1 MPLLGRDLLCKLRAQ
16 ISFSEDGS
24 MHLKYGKVN
33 LDIPRE
39 EVWRLMV
46 AVDAPQGGKWMDFAV
61 PHLWAEDNPP
71 GYAGHHPPIVIE
83 EIPRRNPVR
92 IRQRAYPRHI
102 VASIQKVIET
112 YLTYGILVPID
123 SPWNTPI
130 LPIPKGDGHF
140 RMAQDLRRVNDATVT
155 IHATVPNPYVLLGLI
170 PPTASWFSV
179 IDLKDAFFTI
189 PIHHQSQHLFAF
201 EWESPITGRKQQYTW
216 TRLPQGFKNSPTL
229 FGAALA
235 RDLEALEIPPPDVV
249 LQYVD
254 DLLVTGTSEDVCWE
268 NTSILLHLLQDLG
281 YKASKKKAQLV
292 LPKVRYLGYDI
303 QQGSRTL
310 AHERKEAIC
319 QLPVPKNRKELRGF
333 LGAAGFCRIW
343 IPNFAILAKPL
354 YEATKGAD
362 KEPLK
367 WEKGEQQSFTN
378 LKLALT
384 QAPTLALP
392 DLEKPFQLFVDTKQ
406 NMAVGVLTQRMGTWF
421 RPVAYLSKQLDNVAK
436 GWPTCLKA
444 VAGAALLTHEAN
456 KLTFGHDLEIH
467 TPHTLRAVLD
477 NKGHLWLTNPR
488 MLKYQAMLTHNPSIR
503 LVHSNVLNPATLLP
517 EPDSQASHDCLQT
530 IEETFSSRP
539 DLKDVPLVNPDYTLY
554 TDGSSFLH
562 DGVRKAGYAVV
573 TLEDVWEAQPLPPG
587 TSAQLAELHA
597 LTRALEMSYDLRVN
611 IYTDSKYA
619 FLTVQVHGALYKERG
634 MLTAGGKDIK
644 YGSHILRLL
653 DSVWAPREVAIMH
666 CRGHQ
671 KGVSDIDRGNN
682 KADRTARSVALA
694 FLLSQTLCPL
704 WTPPSTTS
712 PSYTPVEVTQAKS
725 LEASLVDGWFILPD
739 DRVFVPQQLAWDV
752 ASSLHQQLHL
762 GKSALAQALLREVYI
777 DKVHSLATNVVLRCS
792 TCAANNPRQGPSLP
806 QGHQPKGCYPFE
818 SLMIDFT
825 DMPRSGPYTAMLV
838 IVCTYTGWPE
848 AIPTRTKKAAEVT
861 KALLQVV
868 IPRYGLPT
876 RISSDNGPE
885 FVHQA
890 TQKISRMLGI
900 NWRLHCSFHPSSGG
914 FVERFNRTIKDKVA
928 KICQETHLKWP
939 DALNMALLA
948 VRCAPRKT
956 LNVSPFELLYG
967 RIPNLVAPAG
977 LHLTTPQLGDT
988 LKWKQLQALNAMVRR
1003 LQTYV
1008 LSCRPHVI
1016 VTPVHNIK
1024 PGQEVWVKHWKQEP
1038 LAPKWKGPYTVVMSS
1053 PLAVKVAEVKS
1064 WIHWTRVKLAAPGS
1078 WSVSPDP
1085 VHPLK
1090 LAFVR
1095 LPLARLVFAPEL
1107 TSPLWVSLRKLIL
1120 ARATT
1125 IFVPV
1130 LAPVTNMDSA
1140 SRLRDTARIRRY
1152 LVPSVWLM
1160 TVLLF
1165 LCIVINTMYLF
1176 KVFYFDRHP
1185 GLSPISDPVNLTGW
1199 DDSLSP
1205 GGNGVPVDGH
1215 GPFPPCSQCFLYLPN
1230 SIHFTY
1236 SQMRIP
1242 ECQMEEGL
1250 SPCEHKG
1257 RRFWRCRLPL
1267 NGTLWDSWDG
1277 YNSTVMCHVL
1287 DIPWTPKRSPRRA
1300 RSVSFTSSVSAASS
1314 PLTLAWDRNSYFLDV
1329 QNISRIV
1336 NKTDC
1341 WICMHVPPH
1350 AKGGLIIHAI
1360 PFNKT
1365 IWFQNNWKWYRGR
1378 AGILQSDDVP
1388 APVLAVASRIQEEAA
1403 FCWEFTNT
1411 TGTASLAVG
1420 KYPNCRTTFV
1430 LTPIMYRNNTYLNGT
1445 YTEYLHNFTEFA
1457 CTNQLTG
1464 GCSISIGCPNYQT
1477 SRELAKVRTSFPLC
1491 NIIRAMVRQ
1500 VTAEQNHTINIIG
1513 DFWMLCGRRA
1523 YQRIPPWWSGRC
1535 TLGHVAPSVIIS
1547 DSRPKGRLR
1556 NRRDT
1561 DVQQPINYYLETQ
1574 LSRAALPPLG
1584 VAMNYRDLHAL
1595 SNWTTVLF
1603 NDTIKALKMIN
1614 VEIAQIREVVLQNRY
1629 ALDIILAAKGGVCA
1643 LIHSHCCVYITDY
1656 KVNISATVHHMET
1669 VVAENPIDTTVL
1681 QSPWDWLWSW
1691 LPDFGWVKRIIPIAF
1706 SIIIA
1711 LVGCCCCIQCIP
1723 GLLSLFR
1730 PRFRLKKRPPSTTV
1744 LYAWDVESDSPYV
1757 EVSRD
1762 WSN

>member
-1 MPLLGRDLLCKLRAQ
+1 MAFISQSAPDIRKKLQKLEGALGKPLSELMEVARKVFVNREVREEQKKDQRMQKKAELLAAAMMSGPRDGRGLRGRGTGRTLGPNQCGICKQEGHWKGECPNKEDFARPSSRPWSPPTGLRGVRRGPQRGRGRRGLFPRSPLLGGHTISHQFVYMPDCPMPLLGRDLLCKLRAQ
-16 ISFSEDGS
+16 ISFSDDGS

-71 GYAGHHPPIVIE
+71 GFAGHHPPIVIE

-102 VASIQKVIET
+102 VASIQKVIEP
-112 YLTYGILVPID
+112 YLTYGILIPID

-268 NTSILLHLLQDLG
+268 NTSLLLHLLQDLG

-421 RPVAYLSKQLDNVAK
+421 RPVAYLSKQLDNVAN

-725 LEASLVDGWFILPD
+725 LEASLV
-739 DRVFVPQQLAWDV
+739 VLAWDV

-825 DMPRSGPYTAMLV
+825 DMPRSGSYTAMLV

-885 FVHQA
+885 FIHQA

-900 NWRLHCSFHPSSGG
+900 NWRLHCSFHPCSGG
-914 FVERFNRTIKDKVA
+914 FVERFNRTIKDKIA

-967 RIPNLVAPAG
+967 RIPNLVAPTG

-1078 WSVSPDP
+1078 WSVTADP
-1085 VHPLK
+1085 ARPLK
-1090 LAFVR
+1090 LAFR
-1095 LPLARLVFAPEL
+1095 KAPSRPARLRPAVDISPVGITPEAD
-1107 TSPLWVSLRKLIL
+1107 TCTGHYNLR
-1120 ARATT
+1120 
-1125 IFVPV
+1125 
-1130 LAPVTNMDSA
+1130 S
-1140 SRLRDTARIRRY
+1140 
-1152 LVPSVWLM
+1152 
-1160 TVLLF
+1160 
-1165 LCIVINTMYLF
+1165 
-1176 KVFYFDRHP
+1176 
-1185 GLSPISDPVNLTGW
+1185 G
-1199 DDSLSP
+1199 
-1205 GGNGVPVDGH
+1205 
-1215 GPFPPCSQCFLYLPN
+1215 
-1230 SIHFTY
+1230 
-1236 SQMRIP
+1236 
-1242 ECQMEEGL
+1242 
-1250 SPCEHKG
+1250 
-1257 RRFWRCRLPL
+1257 
-1267 NGTLWDSWDG
+1267 
-1277 YNSTVMCHVL
+1277 
-1287 DIPWTPKRSPRRA
+1287 A
-1300 RSVSFTSSVSAASS
+1300 RSG
-1314 PLTLAWDRNSYFLDV
+1314 D
-1329 QNISRIV
+1329 
-1336 NKTDC
+1336 K
-1341 WICMHVPPH
+1341 H
-1350 AKGGLIIHAI
+1350 GL
-1360 PFNKT
+1360 
-1365 IWFQNNWKWYRGR
+1365 
-1378 AGILQSDDVP
+1378 
-1388 APVLAVASRIQEEAA
+1388 
-1403 FCWEFTNT
+1403 
-1411 TGTASLAVG
+1411 
-1420 KYPNCRTTFV
+1420 
-1430 LTPIMYRNNTYLNGT
+1430 
-1445 YTEYLHNFTEFA
+1445 
-1457 CTNQLTG
+1457 
-1464 GCSISIGCPNYQT
+1464 
-1477 SRELAKVRTSFPLC
+1477 
-1491 NIIRAMVRQ
+1491 
-1500 VTAEQNHTINIIG
+1500 
-1513 DFWMLCGRRA
+1513 
-1523 YQRIPPWWSGRC
+1523 
-1535 TLGHVAPSVIIS
+1535 
-1547 DSRPKGRLR
+1547 
-1556 NRRDT
+1556 
-1561 DVQQPINYYLETQ
+1561 
-1574 LSRAALPPLG
+1574 
-1584 VAMNYRDLHAL
+1584 
-1595 SNWTTVLF
+1595 
-1603 NDTIKALKMIN
+1603 
-1614 VEIAQIREVVLQNRY
+1614 
-1629 ALDIILAAKGGVCA
+1629 
-1643 LIHSHCCVYITDY
+1643 
-1656 KVNISATVHHMET
+1656 
-1669 VVAENPIDTTVL
+1669 
-1681 QSPWDWLWSW
+1681 
-1691 LPDFGWVKRIIPIAF
+1691 
-1706 SIIIA
+1706 
-1711 LVGCCCCIQCIP
+1711 
-1723 GLLSLFR
+1723 
-1730 PRFRLKKRPPSTTV
+1730 RF
-1744 LYAWDVESDSPYV
+1744 
-1757 EVSRD
+1757 
-1762 WSN
+1762 